1 MNLRT
6 KIMAS
11 FANLEADLRTR
22 YGKRVDDPAD
32 DAAMAL
38 SWVRGAH
45 DWFNK
50 TERAEPEAVVI
61 EVDEL
66 VGYVE

>member
-11 FANLEADLRTR
+11 FASLEADLRAR
-22 YGKRVDDPAD
+22 YGKRVDDPLD
-32 DAAMAL
+32 DAAMAMA
-38 SWVRGAH
+38 WVRGAH

-50 TERAEPEAVVI
+50 TERAEPEPITI
-61 EVDEL
+61 EVDAA
-66 VGYVE
+66 VGCVE